1 MIIRVLGGLSS
12 SEKEIV
18 FSQPAKLN
26 DFISRKHFEAS
37 QNEVADIL
45 SNAMSNVHRLPI
57 IIQPVIESL
66 KDEITKR
73 LKLI

>member
-1 MIIRVLGGLSS
+1 
-12 SEKEIV
+12 
-18 FSQPAKLN
+18 
-26 DFISRKHFEAS
+26 
-37 QNEVADIL
+37 
-45 SNAMSNVHRLPI
+45 MSNVHRLPI